1 MSLLNMLGGQPQSNL
16 GVNPNNFQ
24 NTMEQIVKFK
34 KMMQGKNPRE
44 VVNNMISSGQINNTQ
59 LQQAEQMAKQ
69 FMSIMKK

>member
-16 GVNPNNFQ
+16 GVNSNNFQ
-24 NTMEQIVKFK
+24 NTMEQIAKFK

>member
-16 GVNPNNFQ
+16 GVNSNNFQ
-24 NTMEQIVKFK
+24 NTMEQIAKFK

-69 FMSIMKK
+69 FMSIIKK

>member
-16 GVNPNNFQ
+16 NINPNNIQ
-24 NTMEQIVKFK
+24 NTMEQIAKFR
-34 KMMQGKNPRE
+34 KMMQGKNPKE
-44 VVNNMISSGQINNTQ
+44 ILNNMISSGQINNTQ

>member
-16 GVNPNNFQ
+16 GVNSNNFQ
-24 NTMEQIVKFK
+24 NTMEQIAKFK
-34 KMMQGKNPRE
+34 KMMQGKNPKE